1 MYAAQFHRSPLS
13 PTETSAPHRSTARRR
28 SWLTS
33 LPPFARRC
41 ERIFAGLAAVCVA
54 VLTRGAVAEDQV
66 GVLITGPLVAA
77 VGEKL
82 SFEVELVNRS
92 GAALSGLRIVD
103 YFDEGFRHE
112 ASLSPIEQ
120 KGTVD
125 LAAGT
130 SRRLTLEF
138 FAAMPGRQCHR
149 VEILDPSHQFVGG
162 ATACVEVSAPPDPPA
177 TTTPATPPAAATPP
191 PTTTTTPPPATGA
204 APPSAAATPPP
215 AAAITPPTATVPP
228 PAVMTPPPATATTP
242 PPTTPPPA
250 AATTPPDLLSPTP
263 PPTAAASPVN
273 TPPALEMEITGP
285 TERKPGGLAEFIA
298 TVHNTGQV
306 ASSGGTLELSW
317 DRGFTAAEASDG
329 YVMGSEKVSWALPA
343 VEPGNKLRR
352 QINLRLP
359 SSPPASLGFRQPR
372 LCIRGVISGVVGG
385 VLVADECCVAIAADE
400 PPRRSMADAGLRLTL
415 ADCDDPIQIGSS
427 TTLICTI
434 HNDGVA
440 PSGLLNATIVLPDQA
455 KLTGDPTPSRVR
467 IDGRTVIFDGIPS
480 LAPGTVTTLELAFRL
495 PAAGR
500 WKSEAIL
507 TGDDLEGSLARS
519 ADTTALGP

>member
-1 MYAAQFHRSPLS
+1 MYAARFHRSP
-13 PTETSAPHRSTARRR
+13 PCQKAMQGFFRRP
-28 SWLTS
+28 L
-33 LPPFARRC
+33 
-41 ERIFAGLAAVCVA
+41 A
-54 VLTRGAVAEDQV
+54 VLASLCIALLPSIAAAEDSV

-92 GAALSGLRIVD
+92 GTALSGLRIVD

-138 FAAMPGRQCHR
+138 YAATPGRQCHR

-162 ATACVEVSAPPDPPA
+162 ATACVEVSAPPEPPVANTQA
-177 TTTPATPPAAATPP
+177 TPPVTATPPAAA
-191 PTTTTTPPPATGA
+191 AT
-204 APPSAAATPPP
+204 PP
-215 AAAITPPTATVPP
+215 AAAVASPPAAAAQPPAATITPPTATVIPP
-228 PAVMTPPPATATTP
+228 SVMTPPPATATTP
-242 PPTTPPPA
+242 PPATPPPA
-250 AATTPPDLLSPTP
+250 AATVPPDLLPANP
-263 PPTAAASPVN
+263 PAAATASPVS

-329 YVMGSEKVSWALPA
+329 YVMGSDKVSWDLPS

-359 SSPPASLGFRQPR
+359 SSPPSSLGFRQPR

-400 PPRRSMADAGLRLTL
+400 PARRSMADAGLRLSL

-434 HNDGVA
+434 HNDGTA
-440 PSGLLNATIVLPDQA
+440 PSGLLNATIVLPEQA

-507 TGDDLEGSLARS
+507 TGDDLEGSIARS
-519 ADTTALGP
+519 AETTALSP